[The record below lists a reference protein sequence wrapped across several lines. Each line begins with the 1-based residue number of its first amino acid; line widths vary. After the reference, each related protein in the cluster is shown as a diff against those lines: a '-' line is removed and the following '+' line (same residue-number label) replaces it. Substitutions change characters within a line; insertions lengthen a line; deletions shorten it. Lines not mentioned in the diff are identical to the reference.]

1 MPIYDRATVKHASGD
16 TLLWYKTRHM
26 QRLDAEQ
33 ATQAKNCSGVYL
45 DPFETRSED
54 WRGMKSSAP
63 HPVGPWILGHGTTTK
78 KGIAIL
84 VDGCMMAG
92 LSGQV

>member
-33 ATQAKNCSGVYL
+33 AIQAKNCSGVYL
-45 DPFETRSED
+45 DPFETKAED

-63 HPVGPWILGHGTTTK
+63 YPKGPRILGHGTTTR